1 MQGLCAGYGEIQV
14 LWGIDVMVRRG
25 EITALI
31 GSNGAGKTTL
41 MRALSGLIPIDGPAI
56 ISPKART
63 SPAIAPQQILA
74 HGIVHVPEGRRL
86 FGAMSV
92 EENLLMGAYARRA
105 GRAELKRDLDRVYAT
120 FPKLRERRKQA
131 AATLSG
137 GEQQMCA
144 IGRGLMSAPLLLM
157 IDELSLGLSPLLV
170 EQLVAALRALNA
182 EGMSILLVE
191 QDVTIA
197 LDLCHRAFV
206 MDMGRIVRTG
216 SGSGAVRRSDH
227 PRCLSRRASGMTFVQ
242 QNPSIHSIQ
251 RGAMIK
257 TVEAP
262 GSGYRFMPGV
272 SQYSCGIAALAGHL
286 PSSACGSQIRCR

>member
-1 MQGLCAGYGEIQV
+1 MAENLILEARGLDAGYGEIQV
-14 LWGIDVMVRRG
+14 LWGVDLAVRRG

-41 MRALSGLIPIDGPAI
+41 MRTLSGLVAVRGGVYRSEGHDLAGRSA
-56 ISPKART
+56 AE
-63 SPAIAPQQILA
+63 ILS

-92 EENLLMGAYARRA
+92 EENLLMGAYLRSASRA
-105 GRAELKRDLDRVYAT
+105 AIRRDLDQVYTT
-120 FPKLRERRKQA
+120 FPKLRERRNQQ

-170 EQLVAALRALNA
+170 EQLVDALRALNKD
-182 EGMSILLVE
+182 GTSILLVE

-197 LDLCHRAFV
+197 LDLCDRAFV
-206 MDMGRIVRTG
+206 MDMGRIVREG
-216 SGSGAVRRSDH
+216 SGEELLADPIVRDAY
-227 PRCLSRRASGMTFVQ
+227 L
-242 QNPSIHSIQ
+242 
-251 RGAMIK
+251 
-257 TVEAP
+257 
-262 GSGYRFMPGV
+262 GV
-272 SQYSCGIAALAGHL
+272 LQE
-286 PSSACGSQIRCR
+286 

>member
-1 MQGLCAGYGEIQV
+1 MPPVASSLILELKGLCAGYGEIQV
-14 LWGIDVMVRRG
+14 LWGIDLDVRRG

-41 MRALSGLIPIDGPAI
+41 MRALSGLIPTTAGSYFSEGRDLTGDTA
-56 ISPKART
+56 AG
-63 SPAIAPQQILA
+63 ILA

-92 EENLLMGAYARRA
+92 EENLLMGAYLRDA
-105 GRAELKRDLDRVYAT
+105 GRAEINRDLDQVYAT
-120 FPKLRERRKQA
+120 FPKLRERRRQA

-170 EQLVAALRALNA
+170 EQLVAALRELNA
-182 EGMSILLVE
+182 GGTSILLVE

-206 MDMGRIVRTG
+206 MDMGRIVRSG
-216 SGSGAVRRSDH
+216 SGSELLADPIVRDAY
-227 PRCLSRRASGMTFVQ
+227 L
-242 QNPSIHSIQ
+242 
-251 RGAMIK
+251 
-257 TVEAP
+257 
-262 GSGYRFMPGV
+262 GV
-272 SQYSCGIAALAGHL
+272 LHE
-286 PSSACGSQIRCR
+286 

>member
-1 MQGLCAGYGEIQV
+1 MASSLILELQGLRAGYGEIQV
-14 LWGIDVMVRRG
+14 LWGIDLAARRG

-41 MRALSGLIPIDGPAI
+41 MRALSGLIPTTGGNYFSEGRDLTGDSAA
-56 ISPKART
+56 K
-63 SPAIAPQQILA
+63 ILA

-92 EENLLMGAYARRA
+92 EENLLMGAYARKVT
-105 GRAELKRDLDRVYAT
+105 RAELKRDLDQVYAT
-120 FPKLRERRKQA
+120 FPRLRERRRQQ

-170 EQLVAALRALNA
+170 EQLVAALQALNA
-182 EGMSILLVE
+182 KGTSILLVE

-216 SGSGAVRRSDH
+216 SGAQLLADPIVRDVY
-227 PRCLSRRASGMTFVQ
+227 L
-242 QNPSIHSIQ
+242 
-251 RGAMIK
+251 
-257 TVEAP
+257 
-262 GSGYRFMPGV
+262 GV
-272 SQYSCGIAALAGHL
+272 LEQ
-286 PSSACGSQIRCR
+286 

>member
-1 MQGLCAGYGEIQV
+1 MPPVASSLILELKGLCAGYGEIQV
-14 LWGIDVMVRRG
+14 LWGIDLDVRRG

-41 MRALSGLIPIDGPAI
+41 MRALSGLIPTTAGSYFSEGRDLTGDTA
-56 ISPKART
+56 AG
-63 SPAIAPQQILA
+63 ILA

-92 EENLLMGAYARRA
+92 EENLLMGAYLRDA
-105 GRAELKRDLDRVYAT
+105 GRADINRDLEQVYAT
-120 FPKLRERRKQA
+120 FPKLRERRRQA

-170 EQLVAALRALNA
+170 EQLVAALRELNA
-182 EGMSILLVE
+182 GGTSILLVE

-206 MDMGRIVRTG
+206 MDMGRIVRSG
-216 SGSGAVRRSDH
+216 SGSDLLADPIVRDAY
-227 PRCLSRRASGMTFVQ
+227 L
-242 QNPSIHSIQ
+242 
-251 RGAMIK
+251 
-257 TVEAP
+257 
-262 GSGYRFMPGV
+262 GV
-272 SQYSCGIAALAGHL
+272 LHE
-286 PSSACGSQIRCR
+286 

>member
-1 MQGLCAGYGEIQV
+1 MSLILELQGLSAGYGEIQV
-14 LWGIDVMVRRG
+14 LWGIDLTAHRG

-41 MRALSGLIPIDGPAI
+41 MRALSGLIP
-56 ISPKART
+56 T
-63 SPAIAPQQILA
+63 SGGNYFSEGRDLTGDSAAEILK

-92 EENLLMGAYARRA
+92 EDNLLMGAYARKARSS
-105 GRAELKRDLDRVYAT
+105 ELKRDLDRVYAT
-120 FPKLRERRKQA
+120 FPKLHERRNQA
-131 AATLSG
+131 AGTLSG

-144 IGRGLMSAPLLLM
+144 IGRGLMAAPRLLM

-170 EQLVAALRALNA
+170 EQLVAALRGLNQ

-216 SGSGAVRRSDH
+216 SGTELLADPVVRDAY
-227 PRCLSRRASGMTFVQ
+227 L
-242 QNPSIHSIQ
+242 
-251 RGAMIK
+251 
-257 TVEAP
+257 
-262 GSGYRFMPGV
+262 GV
-272 SQYSCGIAALAGHL
+272 LQE
-286 PSSACGSQIRCR
+286 

>member
-1 MQGLCAGYGEIQV
+1 MRNGMPPVADPLMLELNGVCAGYGEIQV
-14 LWGIDVMVRRG
+14 LWGIDMAVRTG

-41 MRALSGLIPIDGPAI
+41 MRTLSGLIKLQSGNYRSGGENLAT
-56 ISPKART
+56 A
-63 SPAIAPQQILA
+63 SPARILG

-92 EENLLMGAYARRA
+92 EDNLLMGAYSRKVA
-105 GRAELKRDLDRVYAT
+105 RAELTRDLDRVYST
-120 FPKLRERRKQA
+120 FPKLRERRNQA

-144 IGRGLMSAPLLLM
+144 IGRGLMSAPQLLM

-191 QDVTIA
+191 QDVTTA
-197 LDLCHRAFV
+197 LDLCHSAYI

-216 SGSGAVRRSDH
+216 QGAELLADPIIRDAY
-227 PRCLSRRASGMTFVQ
+227 L
-242 QNPSIHSIQ
+242 
-251 RGAMIK
+251 
-257 TVEAP
+257 
-262 GSGYRFMPGV
+262 GV
-272 SQYSCGIAALAGHL
+272 LES
-286 PSSACGSQIRCR
+286 

>member
-1 MQGLCAGYGEIQV
+1 MPAMVSSLILELKGLCAGYGEIQV
-14 LWGIDVMVRRG
+14 LWGIDLDVRRG

-41 MRALSGLIPIDGPAI
+41 MRALSGLIPTAAGNYFSEGKDLTGDSA
-56 ISPKART
+56 A
-63 SPAIAPQQILA
+63 QILA
-74 HGIVHVPEGRRL
+74 RGIVHVPEGRRL

-105 GRAELKRDLDRVYAT
+105 SRAAINRDLDQVYAT
-120 FPKLRERRKQA
+120 FPKLRERRGQA

-170 EQLVAALRALNA
+170 EQLVTALRALNA
-182 EGMSILLVE
+182 EGTSILLVE
-191 QDVTIA
+191 QDVTTA

-206 MDMGRIVRTG
+206 MDMGRIVRGG
-216 SGSGAVRRSDH
+216 SGPELLADPIVRDAY
-227 PRCLSRRASGMTFVQ
+227 L
-242 QNPSIHSIQ
+242 
-251 RGAMIK
+251 
-257 TVEAP
+257 
-262 GSGYRFMPGV
+262 GV
-272 SQYSCGIAALAGHL
+272 LQE
-286 PSSACGSQIRCR
+286 